1 MQLLMEG
8 LHQNTDST
16 TIKFSSSIQPILDIQ
31 VFFQGVFSTTTAD
44 HARDEVV
51 HVNPLSPRSDQHETS
66 PYNILT

>member
-16 TIKFSSSIQPILDIQ
+16 TIKFSSSIQPILDI
-31 VFFQGVFSTTTAD
+31 QGVFSTTTAD